1 MAVVIMDGKTR
12 VSWLVAVANT
22 AAPTVA
28 EMAGGVSLET
38 AFTPDGLDIKV
49 TTGRKDTS
57 NLASR
62 RNSERVTR
70 ISYAVAGT
78 FYRDDTN
85 DIAWNLLP
93 YGAKGFL
100 VVREGIDRETPW
112 ASGQRVRVFPLE
124 AGEPNP
130 VKQTPEERWTFDT
143 EFAVWA
149 GELVNQRAVIA

>member
-112 ASGQRVRVFPLE
+112 ASGQRVRVFRWRPASRTRSSRPRRS
-124 AGEPNP
+124 AGRSTPSSRSGP
-130 VKQTPEERWTFDT
+130 VSWSTSGR
-143 EFAVWA
+143 
-149 GELVNQRAVIA
+149 